1 MVVASWSRKS
11 ISGNRWKEEK
21 DSIFGNC
28 HQVPEKRGEESVK
41 LQWTATAE
49 INHKGDIFVEPGL
62 SVSFDLFTNEWEWS
76 YAMHYFQ
83 LKFYDLHLC
92 GRSILSWQG
101 PVNGNTWGSSVTSY
115 PSQFGED
122 SWISDKRL
130 EQAAFFYSSLQKTNR
145 DGVET
150 PKNCLLRLSKSIF
163 VLSLL

>member
-62 SVSFDLFTNEWEWS
+62 SVCFDLFTNEWEWS
-76 YAMHYFQ
+76 CALFSTSVLRPPPVWAQHFELTRASKWEYLRFQ
-83 LKFYDLHLC
+83 RNFLPIAIWRRFLNI
-92 GRSILSWQG
+92 RQT
-101 PVNGNTWGSSVTSY
+101 TWTGC
-115 PSQFGED
+115 
-122 SWISDKRL
+122 
-130 EQAAFFYSSLQKTNR
+130 FFYSSLQKTNR
-145 DGVET
+145 DGVVT